1 MLCNLKAIKTMHF
14 ETFIKSVPHI
24 AQSSLPGTDSQFK
37 MSPPFRN
44 ELIAQQQE
52 LMKQSRKAGVMA
64 LFYPNT
70 KGITHLVLIL
80 RKTYQGVHSA
90 QIGFPGGKL
99 EPEDSSIEY
108 AALRETYEE
117 VGVPIESVKVIKAL
131 TEVYIPPSN
140 FTVYP
145 FIGITENT
153 PVFTKQDDE
162 VEAII
167 ELQLQEL
174 FHDGNQTSQRV
185 MTSLNMEVEVPAF
198 ELNGYLVWGATAMM
212 LSEIKDLLKTV
223 L

>member
-1 MLCNLKAIKTMHF
+1 MHF

-24 AQSSLPGTDSQFK
+24 AQSSLPGIDSQLK
-37 MSPPFRN
+37 MSPPFRK

-64 LFYPNT
+64 LFYPNI

-80 RKTYQGVHSA
+80 RKTYHGVHSA

-153 PVFTKQDDE
+153 PIFTKQDDE

>member
-1 MLCNLKAIKTMHF
+1 MHF
-14 ETFIKSVPHI
+14 ETFIKSVPYI
-24 AQSSLPGTDSQFK
+24 AQSPLPGTDSQFK
-37 MSPPFRN
+37 MSPPFRM

-52 LMKQSRKAGVMA
+52 LMKESRKAGVMA
-64 LFYPNT
+64 LVYPDVN
-70 KGITHLVLIL
+70 GIAHLVLIL

-117 VGVPIESVKVIKAL
+117 VGVPINAIKVIKAM

-145 FIGITENT
+145 FIGMTETT
-153 PVFTKQDDE
+153 PRFIKQDDE

-167 ELQLQEL
+167 ELQLQHL
-174 FHDGNQTSQRV
+174 FHEDNQISQRV
-185 MTSLNMEVEVPAF
+185 MTSLNKEVEVPAF
-198 ELNGYLVWGATAMM
+198 HLNGHLVWGATAMM

>member
-1 MLCNLKAIKTMHF
+1 MHF
-14 ETFIKSVPHI
+14 ETFINSVPHI
-24 AQSSLPGTDSQFK
+24 AQSPLPGTDSQLK
-37 MSPPFRN
+37 MSPPFRK
-44 ELIAQQQE
+44 ELIAKQQE
-52 LMKQSRKAGVMA
+52 LIKHSRKAGVMA
-64 LFYPNT
+64 LFYPDAN
-70 KGITHLVLIL
+70 GLTHLVLIL
-80 RKTYQGVHSA
+80 RKTYHGVHSA

-117 VGVPIESVKVIKAL
+117 VGVPMEAIKVVKAM

-145 FIGITENT
+145 FIGITETT
-153 PVFTKQDDE
+153 PIFTKQDDE

-167 ELQLQEL
+167 EIQLQQL
-174 FHDGNQTSQRV
+174 FNIENQTSQRV
-185 MTSLNMEVEVPAF
+185 MTSLDIEVEVPAF
-198 ELNGYLVWGATAMM
+198 QLNGHLVWGATAMM

>member
-1 MLCNLKAIKTMHF
+1 MHF

-24 AQSSLPGTDSQFK
+24 AQSPLPGTDSQFK
-37 MSPPFRN
+37 MSPPFRKQ
-44 ELIAQQQE
+44 LIAQQQE

-64 LFYPNT
+64 LFYPDAQ
-70 KGITHLVLIL
+70 KETHLVLIL

-117 VGVPIESVKVIKAL
+117 VGVPINAIKVIKAM

-140 FTVYP
+140 FTVHP
-145 FIGITENT
+145 FIGITEST
-153 PVFTKQDDE
+153 PRFIKQDDE

-167 ELQLQEL
+167 ELQVQQL
-174 FHDGNQTSQRV
+174 FHDANQVSQRV
-185 MTSLNMEVEVPAF
+185 MTSLNKEVEVPAF
-198 ELNGYLVWGATAMM
+198 HLNGHLVWGATAMM

>member
-1 MLCNLKAIKTMHF
+1 MHF
-14 ETFIKSVPHI
+14 ETFI
-24 AQSSLPGTDSQFK
+24 QSISKLKQLPLPGNESQFK
-37 MSPPFRN
+37 MSPPYRM

-52 LMKQSRKAGVMA
+52 LMKKSRKAGVMA
-64 LFYPNT
+64 LFYPDAH
-70 KGITHLVLIL
+70 GITHLVLIL
-80 RKTYQGVHSA
+80 RKTYHGVHSA

-108 AALRETYEE
+108 AAIRETYEE
-117 VGVPIESVKVIKAL
+117 VGVPMNTIKVIKAM

-145 FIGITENT
+145 FIGMTENT

-167 ELQLQEL
+167 ELQLQQL
-174 FHDGNQTSQRV
+174 FHAENETSQRV
-185 MTSLNMEVEVPAF
+185 MTSLDMEVEVPAF
-198 ELNGYLVWGATAMM
+198 KLNGHLVWGATAMM
-212 LSEIKDLLKTV
+212 LSEIKDLLKTA

>member
-1 MLCNLKAIKTMHF
+1 MHF
-14 ETFIKSVPHI
+14 ETFIKSLPQI
-24 AQSSLPGTDSQFK
+24 AQSPLPGADSQFK
-37 MSPPFRN
+37 MSPPFRI
-44 ELIAQQQE
+44 ELIAKQQE

-64 LFYPNT
+64 LFYPDANS
-70 KGITHLVLIL
+70 ITHLVLIL

-117 VGVPIESVKVIKAL
+117 VGVPMESVKVIKAM

-145 FIGITENT
+145 FIGITETT
-153 PVFTKQDDE
+153 PMFAKQDDE

-174 FHDGNQTSQRV
+174 FHDANQTSQRV
-185 MTSLNMEVEVPAF
+185 MTSLSMEVEVPAF
-198 ELNGYLVWGATAMM
+198 ELNGHLVWGATAMM